1 MFTEPSCCG
10 RTSQVE
16 QATEQSEGRQLP
28 HKPVHSLLASYLS
41 KQAKGSDSSVS
52 SLITP
57 GLWETGHEFQG
68 TSLDR

>member
-1 MFTEPSCCG
+1 ME
-10 RTSQVE
+10 E
-16 QATEQSEGRQLP
+16 QARLSKPGNSLRGGSCLEELSP
-28 HKPVHSLLASYLS
+28 YKPVHSLLASYLS

>member
-1 MFTEPSCCG
+1 ME
-10 RTSQVE
+10 E
-16 QATEQSEGRQLP
+16 QARLSKQRNSLRGSSCLEELSP
-28 HKPVHSLLASYLS
+28 HKPVHSLLASYFS
-41 KQAKGSDSSVS
+41 KQAKGSDSGVS